1 MRCCGKCR
9 NFYVF
14 LSEEINSTP
23 VQGLVLQQGALFR
36 YIMNTCSRNFVQ
48 ALFSLSVA
56 IAATTLPAYA
66 QSKHQVAPGETLYGL
81 SRRYGVSM
89 DRLREANP
97 EIGRASCR
105 ERV

>member
-1 MRCCGKCR
+1 
-9 NFYVF
+9 
-14 LSEEINSTP
+14 
-23 VQGLVLQQGALFR
+23 
-36 YIMNTCSRNFVQ
+36 MNTCSRNFVQ

-97 EIGRASCR
+97 GLTAESLKAGMQIAIPSKWHPTRAKRPSRASIR
-105 ERV
+105 

>member
-1 MRCCGKCR
+1 
-9 NFYVF
+9 
-14 LSEEINSTP
+14 
-23 VQGLVLQQGALFR
+23 
-36 YIMNTCSRNFVQ
+36 MNTCSRNFVQ

-97 EIGRASCR
+97 GLTAESLKAGMQIAIPTATPAATAAR
-105 ERV
+105 ESTGTNWR